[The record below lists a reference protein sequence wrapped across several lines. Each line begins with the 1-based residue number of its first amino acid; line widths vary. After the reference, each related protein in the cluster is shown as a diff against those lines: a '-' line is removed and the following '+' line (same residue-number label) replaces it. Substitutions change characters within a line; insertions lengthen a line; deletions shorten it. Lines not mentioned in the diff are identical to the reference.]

1 MASELEVG
9 KVKASDSI
17 GIGVSGNPTE
27 PLHIDG
33 DGTADIMLSR
43 TTGATS
49 GNLGRIF
56 FGALNG
62 DAHLASVEGYQDGAV
77 DAGGLKFSTEA
88 TGGNRITRLTIAS
101 DGTISFSGGGVQT
114 YTDST
119 LNWGNTSAHGR
130 VTWTNSVPATG
141 DGAAIV
147 RGLSNKELHLGA
159 NNDTSVKIATS
170 GLVTFEDGITV
181 SGGITTLGGFTELTV
196 ASGGIT
202 VTSSIHSVDT
212 EGDAASDN
220 LNTINGGSTGSILIL
235 SSADSSRDVTLKDDS
250 DNLKLN
256 GDCVLGSWTSTITLV
271 KNGSVWRE
279 LSRSSN

>member
-1 MASELEVG
+1 MASELQVG
-9 KVKASDSI
+9 KVVVGDSSTNELLV
-17 GIGVSGNPTE
+17 GFESST
-27 PLHIDG
+27 
-33 DGTADIMLSR
+33 
-43 TTGATS
+43 
-49 GNLGRIF
+49 
-56 FGALNG
+56 
-62 DAHLASVEGYQDGAV
+62 QD
-77 DAGGLKFSTEA
+77 FS
-88 TGGNRITRLTIAS
+88 
-101 DGTISFSGGGVQT
+101 
-114 YTDST
+114 
-119 LNWGNTSAHGR
+119 
-130 VTWTNSVPATG
+130 
-141 DGAAIV
+141 
-147 RGLSNKELHLGA
+147 LGA
-159 NNDTSVKIATS
+159 NGSNFFVCGNATDLDNDKLLQIASTGAVSIPSAAGTQVALTVKGGNNLVDNIAINLTNQAGDTGTNIRNNGQLFASTLATFS
-170 GLVTFEDGITV
+170 GGITV

-256 GDCVLGSWTSTITLV
+256 GDCVLGSWTSSITLV